1 MLVRAPGS
9 LHAGPLQPGDA
20 AVVAPVGPPTR
31 GSLCGEPRPGDAVRD
46 GGNDRATRRERLMA
60 TRKTPAERLAE
71 AETAKMIAEF
81 DILAE
86 RAAAAGMPAKQV
98 RAIRCALD
106 LFGLLDWGDEDI
118 GLTHDRISERI
129 DDEEASIQR
138 GRESMGEVVER
149 RAAAKEGAS
158 Q

>member
-1 MLVRAPGS
+1 MS
-9 LHAGPLQPGDA
+9 
-20 AVVAPVGPPTR
+20 
-31 GSLCGEPRPGDAVRD
+31 
-46 GGNDRATRRERLMA
+46 

-86 RAAAAGMPAKQV
+86 RAAVAGMPAEQV

-106 LFGLLDWGDEDI
+106 LFGLLDWGDSEISDARDHITDSIDAIEVITANARDI
-118 GLTHDRISERI
+118 
-129 DDEEASIQR
+129 
-138 GRESMGEVVER
+138 ER

>member
-1 MLVRAPGS
+1 M
-9 LHAGPLQPGDA
+9 A
-20 AVVAPVGPPTR
+20 AK
-31 GSLCGEPRPGDAVRD
+31 
-46 GGNDRATRRERLMA
+46 
-60 TRKTPAERLAE
+60 KTPEQRLVE
-71 AETAKMIAEF
+71 AKTAKMIAEF

-106 LFGLLDWGDEDI
+106 LFGLLDWGDDDI
-118 GLTHDRISERI
+118 ATAHADLDERI
-129 DDEEASIQR
+129 V
-138 GRESMGEVVER
+138 ESENALGW

>member
-1 MLVRAPGS
+1 
-9 LHAGPLQPGDA
+9 
-20 AVVAPVGPPTR
+20 
-31 GSLCGEPRPGDAVRD
+31 
-46 GGNDRATRRERLMA
+46 MA